1 MLIDLLSVEN
11 QTSLKPIFSF
21 LALLP
26 IWGFELLAGTGFMG
40 PIWGK
45 NRIFRAQ
52 ILNNFEAVFI
62 LNISIFEKKFSQF
75 FQNKKNLP
83 RRTPHTKNMRMLG
96 RRHTHEL
103 WAPYWEQG

>member
-1 MLIDLLSVEN
+1 MDIAGCVQLFV
-11 QTSLKPIFSF
+11 
-21 LALLP
+21 ALLP
-26 IWGFELLAGTGFMG
+26 IWGFELRAGTGFMG

-75 FQNKKNLP
+75 FQNKKNS
-83 RRTPHTKNMRMLG
+83 TS
-96 RRHTHEL
+96 
-103 WAPYWEQG
+103 

>member
-1 MLIDLLSVEN
+1 MVNFFWICFLGRLDGFLLMMFE
-11 QTSLKPIFSF
+11 LCLFLLE

-26 IWGFELLAGTGFMG
+26 IWGFELRAGTGFMG

-75 FQNKKNLP
+75 FQNKKNS
-83 RRTPHTKNMRMLG
+83 TS
-96 RRHTHEL
+96 
-103 WAPYWEQG
+103 